1 MAPPS
6 DLLRDATE
14 DAVFE
19 RRGGGFEPIFADE
32 SGADVEVEAVEAR
45 DSARAHD
52 TRVSL
57 QPEDASEPEAK
68 RPAGATATVKAEAA
82 PSRDLVGTYFSQMGA
97 ADWLTR
103 DEEIALAKR
112 IEAAQEELLLGLVR
126 IPTAAGRIAQWA
138 RACAD
143 GQLRLAELIEGATSE
158 DATSGPEGE
167 DTGWNDAT
175 ADKGEEATDGAL
187 GNEDLMLR
195 LERVATLAEEI
206 ATLGK
211 KRSTALGRGR
221 DVGKPTQTKLRKLAS
236 ALGSELAALRLNP
249 DRVAELLETLDA
261 ARGPSK
267 VNALA
272 MQVGLP
278 LSELRQIL
286 KEVDSGRRTIR
297 TAREQMVK
305 AHLRLVVSIA
315 RKYRRGSSLDLL
327 DLIQEGN
334 MGLMHA
340 VEKYNYHRGVKI
352 ATYAVWWIRQSIARA
367 IADQGRTIRIPVHM
381 TETAN
386 KVLREQRK
394 LQQMEGRTPSTGEIA
409 ARTGIPLARVEQ
421 VLSMVREPTSLDL
434 PVGEDGD
441 TTLGELIEAPNAV
454 DPQAAVE
461 ASSLQELVGEALS
474 ALTPREQ
481 HILRMRFGIG
491 GASDHTLE
499 EIGQM
504 FGVTRERIRQIEAKA
519 LEKLRHP
526 SRGHKLATFVD

>member
-19 RRGGGFEPIFADE
+19 RRGGGFDPIFADE
-32 SGADVEVEAVEAR
+32 SAPDVELETVDAP
-45 DSARAHD
+45 DSARTHG

-57 QPEDASEPEAK
+57 QPEEAGEPEAK
-68 RPAGATATVKAEAA
+68 RPAGATAAVKAEASPA
-82 PSRDLVGTYFSQMGA
+82 RDLVGTYFSQMGA

-112 IEAAQEELLLGLVR
+112 IEAAQEELLLALAR
-126 IPTAAGRIAQWA
+126 IPSAAGRIAQWT
-138 RACAD
+138 RACTD
-143 GQLRLAELIEGATSE
+143 GQLRLAELIEGAISDDTTS
-158 DATSGPEGE
+158 DSEGE
-167 DTGWNDAT
+167 DTGWSDAVASK
-175 ADKGEEATDGAL
+175 ADETVDAAVGH
-187 GNEDLMLR
+187 EDLMVR
-195 LERVATLAEEI
+195 LEAVATLAEEI

-211 KRSTALGRGR
+211 KRSTALAKGR
-221 DVGKPTQTKLRKLAS
+221 DVGKPTQTKLRKLAA
-236 ALGSELAALRLNP
+236 ALGAELAALRLNP
-249 DRVAELLETLDA
+249 DRVAELLEMLDA
-261 ARGPSK
+261 GRGPSK
-267 VNALA
+267 MNALA
-272 MQVGLP
+272 LQVGLP
-278 LSELRQIL
+278 LPDLRQTLNEI
-286 KEVDSGRRTIR
+286 DRARRTIR

-340 VEKYNYHRGVKI
+340 VEKYNYRRGVKI

-394 LQQMEGRTPSTGEIA
+394 LQQMEGRSPSTAEIA
-409 ARTGIPLARVEQ
+409 TRTGIPIARVEQ

-491 GASDHTLE
+491 GATDHTLE

>member
-14 DAVFE
+14 EAVFE
-19 RRGGGFEPIFADE
+19 RRGGGFEPIFVDDTATDAEFE
-32 SGADVEVEAVEAR
+32 SGEASDTAR
-45 DSARAHD
+45 PQG
-52 TRVSL
+52 TRLSL

-68 RPAGATATVKAEAA
+68 RPVSAGATVKAEATA
-82 PSRDLVGTYFSQMGA
+82 SRDLVGTYFSQMGA

-112 IEAAQEELLLGLVR
+112 IEDAQEGLLLGLAR
-126 IPTAAGRIAQWA
+126 IPSIAGRFAQWA
-138 RACAD
+138 RACMD
-143 GQLRLAELIEGATSE
+143 GQLRLSELIEGGAVEETASGSDADDAGWSDAAAEKAE
-158 DATSGPEGE
+158 DA
-167 DTGWNDAT
+167 A
-175 ADKGEEATDGAL
+175 DGAL
-187 GNEDLMLR
+187 GNEDLMVR
-195 LERVATLAEEI
+195 LEGVAKLGEEI

-211 KRSTALGRGR
+211 KRSAALAKGR
-221 DVGKPTQTKLRKLAS
+221 DVGKPTQTKLRKLAA
-236 ALGSELAALRLNP
+236 ALGGELAALRVNP

-261 ARGPSK
+261 TRGPSK
-267 VNALA
+267 TTALA
-272 MQVGLP
+272 LQVGLP
-278 LSELRQIL
+278 VADLRQSLNEI
-286 KEVDSGRRTIR
+286 DRGRRTIR
-297 TAREQMVK
+297 IAREQMVK

-340 VEKYNYHRGVKI
+340 VEKYNYRRGVKI

-409 ARTGIPLARVEQ
+409 TRTGIPAARVEQ

-441 TTLGELIEAPNAV
+441 TTLGELIEAPNAI

-491 GASDHTLE
+491 GATDHTLE

>member
-14 DAVFE
+14 EAVFE
-19 RRGGGFEPIFADE
+19 RRGGGFEPIFVDDTSSDTEFE
-32 SGADVEVEAVEAR
+32 SGESS
-45 DSARAHD
+45 DSARPQSAR
-52 TRVSL
+52 TAL
-57 QPEDASEPEAK
+57 QSEDADAPDTK
-68 RPAGATATVKAEAA
+68 RPVTTGAAVKAEAG

-112 IEAAQEELLLGLVR
+112 IEDAQDELLLGLVR
-126 IPTAAGRIAQWA
+126 IPSVAGRIAQWA

-143 GQLRLAELIEGATSE
+143 GQLRLSELIEGGATEETAASPDADDASWSDTAAEKAE
-158 DATSGPEGE
+158 DAP
-167 DTGWNDAT
+167 
-175 ADKGEEATDGAL
+175 DGTV
-187 GNEDLMLR
+187 GNEDLIIR
-195 LERVATLAEEI
+195 LEGVAKLGEEI
-206 ATLGK
+206 AALGK
-211 KRSTALGRGR
+211 KRSAGLAKGR
-221 DVGKPTQTKLRKLAS
+221 DVGKPTQTKLRKLAA
-236 ALGSELAALRLNP
+236 ALGAELAALRLNP
-249 DRVAELLETLDA
+249 DRVAELLETLDG

-267 VNALA
+267 TSALA
-272 MQVGLP
+272 LQVGMP
-278 LSELRQIL
+278 VTELRQSLNEI
-286 KEVDSGRRTIR
+286 DRARRTIR

-340 VEKYNYHRGVKI
+340 VEKYNYRRGVKI

-409 ARTGIPLARVEQ
+409 TRTGIPIARVEQ

-491 GASDHTLE
+491 GATDHTLE

>member
-14 DAVFE
+14 EAVFE
-19 RRGGGFEPIFADE
+19 RRGGGFEPIFVDDTATDAEFE
-32 SGADVEVEAVEAR
+32 SGQSS
-45 DSARAHD
+45 DSARPQG

-68 RPAGATATVKAEAA
+68 RPANTGATVKAEAGA
-82 PSRDLVGTYFSQMGA
+82 SRDLVGTYFSQMGA

-112 IEAAQEELLLGLVR
+112 IEDAQEGLLLGLAR
-126 IPTAAGRIAQWA
+126 IPSVAGRFAQWA
-138 RACAD
+138 RACMD
-143 GQLRLAELIEGATSE
+143 GQLRLSELIEGGASEETAAGTDADEAGWSDVAAERAE
-158 DATSGPEGE
+158 DAP
-167 DTGWNDAT
+167 DP
-175 ADKGEEATDGAL
+175 AL
-187 GNEDLMLR
+187 GNEDLMVR
-195 LERVATLAEEI
+195 LEGVAKLGEEI
-206 ATLGK
+206 AALGK
-211 KRSTALGRGR
+211 KRAAALAKGR
-221 DVGKPTQTKLRKLAS
+221 DVGKPTQTKLRKLAA
-236 ALGSELAALRLNP
+236 ALGAELAALRVNP

-267 VNALA
+267 TNALA
-272 MQVGLP
+272 LQVGLP
-278 LSELRQIL
+278 VADLRQSLNEI
-286 KEVDSGRRTIR
+286 DRGRRTIR

-340 VEKYNYHRGVKI
+340 VEKYNYRRGVKI

-409 ARTGIPLARVEQ
+409 TRTGIPAARVEQ

-441 TTLGELIEAPNAV
+441 TTLGELIEAPNAI

-461 ASSLQELVGEALS
+461 ASSLQEIVGEALS

-491 GASDHTLE
+491 GATDHTLE

>member
-14 DAVFE
+14 EAVFE
-19 RRGGGFEPIFADE
+19 RRGGGFEPIFVNDSDSDAELE
-32 SGADVEVEAVEAR
+32 SGDAA
-45 DSARAHD
+45 DSARPQG
-52 TRVSL
+52 TRVLL
-57 QPEDASEPEAK
+57 QPEDAGEPEAK
-68 RPAGATATVKAEAA
+68 RPASGATTVKAEATA
-82 PSRDLVGTYFSQMGA
+82 SRDLVGTYFSQMGA

-112 IEAAQEELLLGLVR
+112 IEDAQEELLLGVVR
-126 IPTAAGRIAQWA
+126 IPTAAGRVAQWA
-138 RACAD
+138 RACMD
-143 GQLRLAELIEGATSE
+143 GQLRLSELIEGGASE
-158 DATSGPEGE
+158 ETASGSDTDDADWS
-167 DTGWNDAT
+167 DAAAEKT
-175 ADKGEEATDGAL
+175 DDAPDGAV
-187 GNEDLMLR
+187 GNEDLMVR
-195 LERVATLAEEI
+195 LESVAKLGEEI
-206 ATLGK
+206 AALGK
-211 KRSTALGRGR
+211 KRAATLAKGR
-221 DVGKPTQTKLRKLAS
+221 DVGKPTQTKLRKLAD
-236 ALGSELAALRLNP
+236 ALGGELAALRVNP

-267 VNALA
+267 TTALA
-272 MQVGLP
+272 LQVGMP
-278 LSELRQIL
+278 VADLRQSLSVI
-286 KEVDSGRRTIR
+286 DRARRAIR

-340 VEKYNYHRGVKI
+340 VEKYNYRRGVKI

-409 ARTGIPLARVEQ
+409 TRTGIPAARVEQ

-491 GASDHTLE
+491 GATDHTLE

-526 SRGHKLATFVD
+526 TRGHKLATFVD

>member
-14 DAVFE
+14 EAVFE
-19 RRGGGFEPIFADE
+19 RRGGGFEPIFVDDRTSDAEFETGD
-32 SGADVEVEAVEAR
+32 AR
-45 DSARAHD
+45 ESARLQG

-57 QPEDASEPEAK
+57 QPEDASEPETK
-68 RPAGATATVKAEAA
+68 RSANASATVKAEAG

-112 IEAAQEELLLGLVR
+112 IEDAQEALLFGLVR
-126 IPTAAGRIAQWA
+126 LPTAAGRIAQWA

-143 GQLRLAELIEGATSE
+143 GQLRLSELIEGGASE
-158 DATSGPEGE
+158 ETASAPDAD
-167 DTGWNDAT
+167 DTGWSDA
-175 ADKGEEATDGAL
+175 AAEEAANGTL
-187 GNEDLMLR
+187 GNEDLMVR
-195 LERVATLAEEI
+195 LEGVAKLGEEI

-211 KRSTALGRGR
+211 KRSAALAKGR
-221 DVGKPTQTKLRKLAS
+221 DVGKPTQTKLCKLAA
-236 ALGSELAALRLNP
+236 ALGGELAALRINP
-249 DRVAELLETLDA
+249 DRVTELLETLDA

-267 VNALA
+267 TNALA
-272 MQVGLP
+272 LQVGLP
-278 LSELRQIL
+278 VADLRKSLNEI
-286 KEVDSGRRTIR
+286 DRARRTIR

-340 VEKYNYHRGVKI
+340 VEKYNYRRGVKI

-409 ARTGIPLARVEQ
+409 TRTGIPAARVEQ

-491 GASDHTLE
+491 GATDHTLE

>member
-14 DAVFE
+14 EAVFE
-19 RRGGGFEPIFADE
+19 RRGGGFEPIFVD
-32 SGADVEVEAVEAR
+32 
-45 DSARAHD
+45 DSASDTEFETGDAAESARPQG

-57 QPEDASEPEAK
+57 QPEDADAPEAK
-68 RPAGATATVKAEAA
+68 RPATSGATVKAEAA

-103 DEEIALAKR
+103 DEEITLAKR
-112 IEAAQEELLLGLVR
+112 IEDAQEELLLGLVR
-126 IPTAAGRIAQWA
+126 IPSVAGRIAQWA

-143 GQLRLAELIEGATSE
+143 GQLRLSELIEGGTSE
-158 DATSGPEGE
+158 ETASSSDAD
-167 DTGWNDAT
+167 DTTWSDA
-175 ADKGEEATDGAL
+175 AAEKAQDAAVA
-187 GNEDLMLR
+187 NEDLMVR
-195 LERVATLAEEI
+195 LEGLAKLGEEI

-211 KRSTALGRGR
+211 KRSAALAKGR
-221 DVGKPTQTKLRKLAS
+221 DVGKPTQTKLRKLAA
-236 ALGSELAALRLNP
+236 ALGTELAALRVNP

-267 VNALA
+267 TSALA
-272 MQVGLP
+272 LQAGMPVTD
-278 LSELRQIL
+278 LRKSLTEI
-286 KEVDSGRRTIR
+286 DRARRTIR

-340 VEKYNYHRGVKI
+340 VEKYNYRRGVKI

-409 ARTGIPLARVEQ
+409 TRTGIPVARVEQ

-441 TTLGELIEAPNAV
+441 TTLGDLIEAPNAI

-491 GASDHTLE
+491 GATDHTLE

>member
-14 DAVFE
+14 DVFE
-19 RRGGGFEPIFADE
+19 RRGGGFEPIFVDDNASDTELE
-32 SGADVEVEAVEAR
+32 SGDAAEPTR
-45 DSARAHD
+45 SHS

-57 QPEDASEPEAK
+57 QPEYADAPEAK
-68 RPAGATATVKAEAA
+68 RPANAGAAVKAEAA

-112 IEAAQEELLLGLVR
+112 IEDAQEELLRGLVR
-126 IPTAAGRIAQWA
+126 IPSVAGRIAQWA

-143 GQLRLAELIEGATSE
+143 GQLRLSELVEGGAPEETAATPDTDSTGWSDAAAEKAE
-158 DATSGPEGE
+158 DA
-167 DTGWNDAT
+167 AV
-175 ADKGEEATDGAL
+175 
-187 GNEDLMLR
+187 GNEDLIVR
-195 LERVATLAEEI
+195 LEGVAKLGEEI

-211 KRSTALGRGR
+211 KRSAGLAKGR
-221 DVGKPTQTKLRKLAS
+221 DVGKPTQTKLRKLAA
-236 ALGSELAALRLNP
+236 ALGTELAALRLNP

-267 VNALA
+267 TSALA
-272 MQVGLP
+272 LQAGMPVAD
-278 LSELRQIL
+278 LRQSLTAI
-286 KEVDSGRRTIR
+286 DRARRTIR

-340 VEKYNYHRGVKI
+340 VEKYNYRRGVKI

-409 ARTGIPLARVEQ
+409 TRTGIPAARVEQ

-441 TTLGELIEAPNAV
+441 TTLGELIESPNAI

-491 GASDHTLE
+491 GATDHTLE

>member
-19 RRGGGFEPIFADE
+19 RRGGGFEPIFVDDTATDAEFE
-32 SGADVEVEAVEAR
+32 SGDAA
-45 DSARAHD
+45 DSARAQGA
-52 TRVSL
+52 RASL
-57 QPEDASEPEAK
+57 QPEDASESEAK
-68 RPAGATATVKAEAA
+68 RPANASATVKAEATA
-82 PSRDLVGTYFSQMGA
+82 SRDLVGTYFSQMGA

-112 IEAAQEELLLGLVR
+112 IEDAQEGLLLGLAG
-126 IPTAAGRIAQWA
+126 IPSVAGRFAQWA
-138 RACAD
+138 RACMD
-143 GQLRLAELIEGATSE
+143 GQLRLSELIEGGTSDDTASGSDADDAGWSDAAAEKAE
-158 DATSGPEGE
+158 DA
-167 DTGWNDAT
+167 A
-175 ADKGEEATDGAL
+175 DGAL
-187 GNEDLMLR
+187 GNEDLMVR
-195 LERVATLAEEI
+195 LEGVAKLGEEI
-206 ATLGK
+206 ATLGN
-211 KRSTALGRGR
+211 KRSAALAKGR
-221 DVGKPTQTKLRKLAS
+221 DVGKPTQTKLRKLAA
-236 ALGSELAALRLNP
+236 ALGGELAALRVNP
-249 DRVAELLETLDA
+249 DRVTELLETLDA

-267 VNALA
+267 TNALA
-272 MQVGLP
+272 LQVGLP
-278 LSELRQIL
+278 VADLRQSLNEI
-286 KEVDSGRRTIR
+286 DRARRTIR

-340 VEKYNYHRGVKI
+340 VEKYNYRRGVKI

-409 ARTGIPLARVEQ
+409 TRTGIPAARVEQ

-441 TTLGELIEAPNAV
+441 TTLGELIEAPNAI

-491 GASDHTLE
+491 GATDHTLE

>member
-1 MAPPS
+1 MTPPI
-6 DLLRDATE
+6 LRA
-14 DAVFE
+14 
-19 RRGGGFEPIFADE
+19 RR
-32 SGADVEVEAVEAR
+32 
-45 DSARAHD
+45 ARAFRCNPR
-52 TRVSL
+52 T
-57 QPEDASEPEAK
+57 QASRK
-68 RPAGATATVKAEAA
+68 RSGPLTPGTAVKAEATA
-82 PSRDLVGTYFSQMGA
+82 SRDLVGTYFSQMGA

-112 IEAAQEELLLGLVR
+112 IEDAQEELLLGLLR
-126 IPTAAGRIAQWA
+126 ISTAADRVAQWT
-138 RACAD
+138 RACMD
-143 GQLRLAELIEGATSE
+143 GQLRLSELIEGGTSE
-158 DATSGPEGE
+158 ETASGSDTDDA
-167 DTGWNDAT
+167 GWSDAAAEKT
-175 ADKGEEATDGAL
+175 ENATDGAL
-187 GNEDLMLR
+187 GNEDLMVR
-195 LERVATLAEEI
+195 LESVAKLGEEI

-211 KRSTALGRGR
+211 KRAAALAKGR
-221 DVGKPTQTKLRKLAS
+221 DVGKPTQTKLRKLAA
-236 ALGSELAALRLNP
+236 ALGGELAALRVNP

-267 VNALA
+267 TTALA
-272 MQVGLP
+272 LQVGMP
-278 LSELRQIL
+278 VADLRQSL
-286 KEVDSGRRTIR
+286 KEIDRARRTIR

-340 VEKYNYHRGVKI
+340 VEKYNYRRGVKI

-409 ARTGIPLARVEQ
+409 TRTGIPAARVEQ

-441 TTLGELIEAPNAV
+441 ATLGELIEAPNAV

-461 ASSLQELVGEALS
+461 ASSLQEA
-474 ALTPREQ
+474 R
-481 HILRMRFGIG
+481 R
-491 GASDHTLE
+491 
-499 EIGQM
+499 
-504 FGVTRERIRQIEAKA
+504 
-519 LEKLRHP
+519 
-526 SRGHKLATFVD
+526 RGHFRR

>member
-14 DAVFE
+14 DVFE
-19 RRGGGFEPIFADE
+19 RRGGGFEPIFVDDNASDTELE
-32 SGADVEVEAVEAR
+32 SGDAAEPTR
-45 DSARAHD
+45 SHS

-57 QPEDASEPEAK
+57 QPEDADAPEAK
-68 RPAGATATVKAEAA
+68 RPANAGAAVKAEAA

-112 IEAAQEELLLGLVR
+112 IEDAQEELLRGLVR
-126 IPTAAGRIAQWA
+126 IPSVAGRIAQWA

-143 GQLRLAELIEGATSE
+143 GQLRLSELVEGGAPEETAATPDTDSTGWSDAAAEKAE
-158 DATSGPEGE
+158 DA
-167 DTGWNDAT
+167 A
-175 ADKGEEATDGAL
+175 DGAV
-187 GNEDLMLR
+187 GNEDLIVR
-195 LERVATLAEEI
+195 LEGVAKLGEEI

-211 KRSTALGRGR
+211 KRSAGLAKGR
-221 DVGKPTQTKLRKLAS
+221 DVGKPTQTKLRKLAA
-236 ALGSELAALRLNP
+236 ALGTELAALRLNP

-267 VNALA
+267 TSALA
-272 MQVGLP
+272 LQAGMPVAD
-278 LSELRQIL
+278 LRQSLTAI
-286 KEVDSGRRTIR
+286 DRARRTIR

-340 VEKYNYHRGVKI
+340 VEKYNYRRGVKI

-409 ARTGIPLARVEQ
+409 TRTGIPAARVEQ

-441 TTLGELIEAPNAV
+441 TTLGELIESPNAI

-491 GASDHTLE
+491 GATDHTLE

>member
-1 MAPPS
+1 
-6 DLLRDATE
+6 LLRDAAE
-14 DAVFE
+14 DNVFE
-19 RRGGGFEPIFADE
+19 RRGGGFEPIFAEERSTDAE
-32 SGADVEVEAVEAR
+32 FEGAEAS
-45 DSARAHD
+45 DSARLHD
-52 TRVSL
+52 TAAPL
-57 QPEDASEPEAK
+57 QPDDAAEPEAK
-68 RPAGATATVKAEAA
+68 RTVGVATAVKPETTV
-82 PSRDLVGTYFSQMGA
+82 SRDLVGTYFSQMGA

-103 DEEIALAKR
+103 DEEIELAKR
-112 IEAAQEELLLGLVR
+112 IEAAQEGLLLALVR
-126 IPTAAGRIAQWA
+126 IPSAAGRIAQWA

-143 GQLRLAELIEGATSE
+143 GQLRLSELVEGVAADDSTSS
-158 DATSGPEGE
+158 AEGE
-167 DTGWNDAT
+167 DAGWSNAA
-175 ADKGEEATDGAL
+175 ADKDDDDADTTI
-187 GNEDLMLR
+187 GNEDI
-195 LERVATLAEEI
+195 LERLAGVATLAEEI
-206 ATLGK
+206 VTLGK
-211 KRSTALGRGR
+211 KRSTALARGR
-221 DVGKPTQTKLRKLAS
+221 DVGKPTQTKLRKLAA
-236 ALGSELAALRLNP
+236 ALGSELAILRLNP
-249 DRVAELLETLDA
+249 DRVADLVEMLDG

-267 VNALA
+267 MNELAL
-272 MQVGLP
+272 QVGVPLP
-278 LSELRQIL
+278 ELRQIL
-286 KEVDSGRRTIR
+286 GEVDRGRRAIR

-340 VEKYNYHRGVKI
+340 VEKYNYRRGVKI

-394 LQQMEGRTPSTGEIA
+394 LQQMEGRSPSTGEIA
-409 ARTGIPLARVEQ
+409 SRTGIPVARVEQ